1 MTVYNFMV
9 ITVLWD
15 SYMSTEQC
23 SITPQKTIFIVTAVQ
38 MSAGTLKPN
47 KWMKNN
53 EGPTFKSQGPDWL
66 WGSSSSYKM
75 SIWSTLYRVQSWP
88 LTSS

>member
-1 MTVYNFMV
+1 MV

-47 KWMKNN
+47 K
-53 EGPTFKSQGPDWL
+53 
-66 WGSSSSYKM
+66 
-75 SIWSTLYRVQSWP
+75 
-88 LTSS
+88 